1 MFFWRYKISSATS
14 TTVAGNFNKVV
25 AVILAAFGAVV
36 IGLVD
41 NLLRP
46 ILVGRDTKLPDYV
59 VLYSTLGGLALFGI
73 TGFALG
79 PLLAG
84 LFVAF
89 WQIFIQEFNTE
100 PADVDIGPTGDE

>member
-1 MFFWRYKISSATS
+1 LPDTPL
-14 TTVAGNFNKVV
+14 
-25 AVILAAFGAVV
+25 LALNDGRTLPAFGAVV

-100 PADVDIGPTGDE
+100 PADVDIGPTGDEEQGSNPGRRS

>member
-1 MFFWRYKISSATS
+1 M
-14 TTVAGNFNKVV
+14 
-25 AVILAAFGAVV
+25 LFGVFV

-46 ILVGRDTKLPDYV
+46 VLVGRDTKLPDYL
-59 VLYSTLGGLALFGI
+59 VLFSTLGGLTLFGI

-84 LFVAF
+84 LFVSF
-89 WQIFIQEFNTE
+89 WQIFIQEFNVE
-100 PADVDIGPTGDE
+100 PAGNLAATDGSTEEHSVPETEVRIPGGNKDDNGNNEG